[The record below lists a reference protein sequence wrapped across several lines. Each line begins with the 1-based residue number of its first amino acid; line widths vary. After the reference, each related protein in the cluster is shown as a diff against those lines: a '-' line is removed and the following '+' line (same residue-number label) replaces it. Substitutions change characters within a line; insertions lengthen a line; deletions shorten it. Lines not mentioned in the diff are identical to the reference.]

1 MKYIKRFNE
10 ELSPHFLRK
19 FAKIADEKGGYYKT
33 DSAPTM
39 REYADLVEWKENVKR
54 SEKNGVIQLELR
66 TGQRRGQAD
75 QDNFIGEFH
84 PEVTFGLDM
93 FNDHLD
99 NEEGDKDI
107 YFTIFI
113 NAVITTE
120 EGLNE
125 MNDAIYEYED
135 SVTSNA
141 NKHQEGGKIW
151 MAYADMTIKLENGT
165 FSIKPLDFYENDS
178 CVVDV
183 KVLNRRSSGIIRNAV
198 INEFKSDYD
207 IYFQGDGRSEKHHF
221 ENANEAIDAI
231 FAKHGLSSEYGISYE
246 DIYEHIL
253 RTPSNVF
260 RFKDLFV

>member
-1 MKYIKRFNE
+1 M
-10 ELSPHFLRK
+10 
-19 FAKIADEKGGYYKT
+19 GGTSTYGIEQEDGSVIYNICR
-33 DSAPTM
+33 DS
-39 REYADLVEWKENVKR
+39 EF
-54 SEKNGVIQLELR
+54 
-66 TGQRRGQAD
+66 
-75 QDNFIGEFH
+75 DNFILSEFMKGRRVDIRKEDFYH
-84 PEVTFGLDM
+84 VTSIQDYYS
-93 FNDHLD
+93 
-99 NEEGDKDI
+99 EE
-107 YFTIFI
+107 
-113 NAVITTE
+113 
-120 EGLNE
+120 L
-125 MNDAIYEYED
+125 YEYED

-260 RFKDLFV
+260 RFKD

>member
-10 ELSPHFLRK
+10 ELSPSLLRK
-19 FAKIADEKGGYYKT
+19 TAKIADEKGGYYKT
-33 DSAPTM
+33 DSAPKM
-39 REYADLVEWKENVKR
+39 REYADLVEWKDNVKR

-66 TGQRRGQAD
+66 TGQRLGQAD

-84 PEVTFGLDM
+84 PEVAFGLDM

-99 NEEGDKDI
+99 NEEGDKDV

-113 NAVITTE
+113 NAIITTE

-125 MNDAIYEYED
+125 MNDAIYEYD
-135 SVTSNA
+135 SSVHSS
-141 NKHQEGGKIW
+141 KPERYQEGGKIW
-151 MAYADMTIKLENGT
+151 MAYADMTIKLENGS

-183 KVLNRRSSGIIRNAV
+183 KVLNRRSSGIIRSAV
-198 INEFKSDYD
+198 INEFKSDYE
-207 IYFQGDGRSEKHHF
+207 IYFDGEKHHF

-231 FAKHGLSSEYGISYE
+231 LAKHGLSSEYGISYE

-253 RTPSNVF
+253 RTPSNVY
-260 RFKDLFV
+260 RFKHNF